1 MSTIKVTNLQDT
13 SGANSSTSEEI
24 FQGRAKAWVTFDGS
38 FGSSPFTEANG
49 GILNSFNV
57 SSITDESTGHFVINF
72 ANSLANSN
80 YAIVATATNYTND
93 DTIAPVG
100 VDASTA
106 YTNSDTGTVDLKST
120 TQVRIGCAGGSTAYD
135 AYNIYAVVFGD

>member
-1 MSTIKVTNLQDT
+1 MSTLKAANIQSTTTGAPTFKT
-13 SGANSSTSEEI
+13 STGTEI
-24 FQGRAKAWVTFDGS
+24 GHLAKAWVTM
-38 FGSSPFTEANG
+38 EAFNTVS
-49 GILNSFNV
+49 IEDDFNV

-72 ANSLANSN
+72 TNALTNSN

-106 YTNSDTGTVDLKST
+106 YTNTTGGVDLKST
-120 TQVRIGCAGGSTAYD
+120 SQVRIGCAGGSTAYD
-135 AYNIYAVVFGD
+135 AYEIYAVIFSN

>member
-1 MSTIKVTNLQDT
+1 MFSYRDGISLNYIVYHVIYASVT
-13 SGANSSTSEEI
+13 
-24 FQGRAKAWVTFDGS
+24 AWQVVS
-38 FGSSPFTEANG
+38 VLIQFTTY
-49 GILNSFNV
+49 SFNV

-106 YTNSDTGTVDLKST
+106 YTNSDTGTVDLKTT